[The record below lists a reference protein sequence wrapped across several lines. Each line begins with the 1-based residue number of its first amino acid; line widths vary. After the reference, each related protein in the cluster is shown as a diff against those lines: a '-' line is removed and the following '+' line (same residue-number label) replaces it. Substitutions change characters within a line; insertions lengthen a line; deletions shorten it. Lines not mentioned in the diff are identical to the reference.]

1 VACIWSWLCDDYAVQ
16 CSRLAILPGLIPLII
31 YRAKEAF
38 MDMKRIFL
46 NGGLLVPANIIV
58 LHFAIKLFKRER
70 ILTRW
75 K

>member
-1 VACIWSWLCDDYAVQ
+1 
-16 CSRLAILPGLIPLII
+16 
-31 YRAKEAF
+31 